1 MNILNFHNIS
11 FIDEENIILDNISFQ
26 IEEGDF
32 VSIVGPSGGG
42 KSTLLKMCCH
52 LKSPSC
58 GTVTYKGEDISKIDV
73 VSLRKEIAYCFQMPY
88 LFGNT
93 VMDNLSFPY
102 SIRNKKIDMD
112 RIYSLFS
119 IFNMDKDFLNKK
131 ILNLSGGEKQRIA
144 LIRTLLFEPKV
155 LLLDEVTSALDVENT
170 VIVETVVRDLN
181 KKGVTILWITHNPE
195 QSKKYANKILTLEN
209 GKVLSMEVIK

>member
-1 MNILNFHNIS
+1 MNILSFHNIS
-11 FIDEENIILDNISFQ
+11 FIDEENVILNNISFQ

-52 LKSPSC
+52 LISPSS
-58 GTVTYKGEDISKIDV
+58 GAITYKREDISKIDV

-170 VIVETVVRDLN
+170 LIVETVVRDLN